1 VVAQITGSGSKSKT
15 LLSDEL
21 ELEQLIRDLFESQK
35 LAVLGTQNQGQP
47 YANLIAFAASE
58 DLKSLYFVTGRAT
71 RKYANIEADARVTVL
86 IDNRSNQDA
95 DFIQAAAVTA
105 TGRAQEVVDSHRDE
119 VLAIY
124 LAKHP
129 MLEEFVRSPSCAL
142 LRVEVQTYYL
152 VRRFQNVMELHV
164 KQ

>member
-1 VVAQITGSGSKSKT
+1 MAQINGSGSRRET
-15 LLSDEL
+15 LLSEESEL
-21 ELEQLIRDLFESQK
+21 EHLIRELFESQK

-58 DLKSLYFVTGRAT
+58 DLKSLYFATTRAT

-86 IDNRSNQDA
+86 IDNRSNQDS
-95 DFIQAAAVTA
+95 DFSQAAAVTA
-105 TGRAQEVVDSHRDE
+105 TGTAQEVVASKRGE

-129 MLEEFVRSPSCAL
+129 MLKDFVQSPSCAL
-142 LRVEVQTYYL
+142 LQIKVATYYL

-164 KQ
+164 K

>member
-1 VVAQITGSGSKSKT
+1 VAHITDSGSRIEA
-15 LLSDEL
+15 LLSEES

-35 LAVLGTQNQGQP
+35 LAVLATQNKGQP
-47 YANLIAFAASE
+47 YANLIAFAAS
-58 DLKSLYFVTGRAT
+58 DNLKSLYFVTGRAT

-86 IDNRSNQDA
+86 IDNRSNQDS
-95 DFIQAAAVTA
+95 DFSQAAAVTA
-105 TGRAQEVVDSHRDE
+105 TGRAKEVVASKRDE

-124 LAKHP
+124 LGKHP

-142 LRVEVQTYYL
+142 LRVEVETYYL

-164 KQ
+164 K